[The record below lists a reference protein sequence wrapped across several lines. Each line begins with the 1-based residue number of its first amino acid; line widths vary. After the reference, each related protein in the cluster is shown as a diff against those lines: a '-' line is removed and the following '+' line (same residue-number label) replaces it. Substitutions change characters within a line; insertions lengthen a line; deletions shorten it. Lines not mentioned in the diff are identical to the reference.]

1 MTSSKIESDI
11 VYVKDL
17 VKKSDCYSTPTSI
30 YFLWAIL
37 VLVGFSLI
45 DFEPKWVG
53 FYWMIAGPAG
63 GLLSGYL
70 GRRAGINKGQL
81 DREIGIR
88 HALHWS
94 GMLVVIG
101 LAVILAV
108 KGLIQGSVL
117 SQVILLLVAL
127 GWWTAGVHF
136 DRTFLWLGGVM
147 MLGFIATLIFS
158 RFAWTAMGILIAAA
172 LIGIAIHK
180 GKTDASRTT

>member
-11 VYVKDL
+11 GYVKDL
-17 VKKSDCYSTPTSI
+17 VKKSDFYSTPTSI

-37 VLVGFSLI
+37 VLMGFSLI

-63 GLLSGYL
+63 GLFSGYL
-70 GRRAGINKGQL
+70 GRRAGIKKGQL

-101 LAVILAV
+101 LAVLLAV
-108 KGLIQGSVL
+108 KGLIHGPAL
-117 SQVILLLVAL
+117 SQVILLIVAL

-180 GKTDASRTT
+180 GKTDANHVT